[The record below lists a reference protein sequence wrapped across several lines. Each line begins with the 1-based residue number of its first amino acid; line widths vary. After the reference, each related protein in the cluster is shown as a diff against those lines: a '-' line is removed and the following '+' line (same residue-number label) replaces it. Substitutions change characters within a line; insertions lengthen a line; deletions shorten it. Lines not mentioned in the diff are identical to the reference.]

1 MLEVAVRPLGQDVR
15 ASALAFAGSRLLVWI
30 AGAGAFLVAG
40 NGPDRKFDFLGL
52 SGHLGTVGDVLAAPV
67 VRWDAI
73 WYLHIAEHGYPRTTE
88 AAYFPGYPLA
98 IHAVAWVT
106 RSAVIAAALVSLVAF
121 FAALVALHR
130 LTELELGADAA
141 RRTVVL
147 IAFFPTALFFSAAYT
162 ESLFLALSVGVLLA
176 ARRERW
182 ALAGALGA
190 LAAATRSSGVL
201 LIVPAALMY
210 ASAARAR
217 REAGTGGPGGDA
229 AWLLLI
235 PAGLAAY
242 LVASQLMLGDALAT
256 ASAQDH
262 FHRSFA
268 GPFSGVW
275 RGFGESGHALDAI
288 TGGHLTAA
296 ALRKLALLGTA
307 LAALGAS
314 VGVFRRL
321 GAAYGAYTVLAL
333 AAGLS
338 TPQAGHPLSSSPRYV
353 LTVFPLFMWL
363 GALLDDRRAFL
374 GVAAV
379 FAVGLA
385 YCSALFATW
394 HFVA

>member
-1 MLEVAVRPLGQDVR
+1 MLEVAVRPLGEDVR
-15 ASALAFAGSRLLVWI
+15 SSALAFAGSRLLVWI

-52 SGHLGTVGDVLAAPV
+52 TGHLGSVGDVLAAPV

-73 WYLHIAEHGYPRTTE
+73 WYLHIAEHGYPHVTE
-88 AAYFPGYPLA
+88 AAYFPGYPLLIA
-98 IHAVAWVT
+98 AVAWVT
-106 RSAVIAAALVSLVAF
+106 RSTVIAAALISLVAF

-130 LTELELGADAA
+130 LTELELGVGAA
-141 RRTVVL
+141 RRAVVL
-147 IAFFPTALFFSAAYT
+147 IAFFPTAVFFSAGYT

-182 ALAGALGA
+182 ALAGVLGA
-190 LAAATRSSGVL
+190 LAAATRSAGVL

-210 ASAARAR
+210 AEARPRGDAR
-217 REAGTGGPGGDA
+217 RDRRRGEA

-235 PAGLAAY
+235 PVGLGAY
-242 LVASQLMLGDALAT
+242 LLASQLILGDALAT

-262 FHRSFA
+262 FHREFA

-288 TGGHLTAA
+288 TGGHASAA
-296 ALRKLALLGTA
+296 ALRKLALLGTV
-307 LAALGAS
+307 LAALGAT

-321 GAAYGAYTVLAL
+321 GAAYGSYAVLAL

-338 TPQAGHPLSSSPRYV
+338 TPQVGHPLSSSPRY
-353 LTVFPLFMWL
+353 LLAAFPLFMWL
-363 GALLDDRRAFL
+363 GARLEDRRAFL

-379 FAVGLA
+379 FAIGLA

>member
-1 MLEVAVRPLGQDVR
+1 VRPLGQDVR

-30 AGAGAFLVAG
+30 AGAGAFVIAG
-40 NGPDRKFDFLGL
+40 NGADRKFDFLGL
-52 SGHLGTVGDVLAAPV
+52 TGHLGTVGDVLAAPV
-67 VRWDAI
+67 VRWDAV

-88 AAYFPGYPLA
+88 AAYFPLYPLLV
-98 IHAVAWVT
+98 HAVGFAT
-106 RSAVIAAALVSLVAF
+106 RSTVIAAALVSLVAF
-121 FAALVALHR
+121 FVALLLLYR
-130 LTELELGADAA
+130 LTELELGSAA
-141 RRTVVL
+141 AGRTVVL
-147 IAFFPTALFFSAAYT
+147 VAFFPAAVFFSAAYT

-190 LAAATRSSGVL
+190 LAAATRSAGVL
-201 LIVPAALMY
+201 LIVPALIMY
-210 ASAARAR
+210 LAERPPDGR
-217 REAGTGGPGGDA
+217 RWRGDA

-235 PAGLAAY
+235 PCGLGAF
-242 LVASQLMLGDALAT
+242 LLASQLMLGDAFAT
-256 ASAQDH
+256 VHAQDH
-262 FHRSFA
+262 FHRAFA

-275 RGFGESGHALDAI
+275 RGFDESGHALSAI
-288 TGGHLTAA
+288 AGGDLTAS
-296 ALRKLALLGTA
+296 ALRKLALLVTV
-307 LAALGAS
+307 LGALCAT

-321 GAAYGAYTVLAL
+321 GPAYGAYAVLAL

-353 LTVFPLFMWL
+353 LVVFPLFMWL
-363 GALLDDRRAFL
+363 GAVLENRRAFAA
-374 GVAAV
+374 VAAL

>member
-40 NGPDRKFDFLGL
+40 NGPDRKFDFLRL
-52 SGHLGTVGDVLAAPV
+52 TGHLGAVGDVLAAPV
-67 VRWDAI
+67 VRWDAV

-88 AAYFPGYPLA
+88 AAYFPGYPLLV
-98 IHAVAWVT
+98 HAAAWVT
-106 RSAVIAAALVSLVAF
+106 RSTVVAAALVSLVVF
-121 FAALVALHR
+121 FVALVALFR
-130 LTELELGADAA
+130 LTELELDAGAA

-176 ARRERW
+176 ARQDRW
-182 ALAGALGA
+182 ALAGGLGA
-190 LAAATRSSGVL
+190 AAAATRSSGVL
-201 LIVPAALMY
+201 LLVPLLIIYFAGP
-210 ASAARAR
+210 ARGR
-217 REAGTGGPGGDA
+217 RRQA
-229 AWLLLI
+229 AWLALI

-242 LVASQLMLGDALAT
+242 LLASQLMLGDALAT
-256 ASAQDH
+256 AHAQDH
-262 FHRSFA
+262 FHREFA

-275 RGFGESGHALDAI
+275 RGFGESGHALGTI
-288 TGGHLTAA
+288 FGGHLTAS

-307 LAALGAS
+307 LAALAAT

-321 GAAYGAYTVLAL
+321 GPAYGVYALLAL

-338 TPQAGHPLSSSPRYV
+338 TPQAGHPLSSSPRYI
-353 LTVFPLFMWL
+353 LAAFPLFMWL
-363 GALLDDRRAFL
+363 GAALEDRRAFL
-374 GVAAV
+374 AVVVLFAA
-379 FAVGLA
+379 GLA